1 MELENMREKNK
12 VVILLA
18 HPNFDESQA
27 NKELL
32 DAVYNP
38 AEVELYNLYSEKEY
52 SVAEWA
58 TIMTR
63 ASSVILQFPF
73 YWMAAPSKLK
83 EWQDTVLNTLAKTPA
98 ISGKPCTV
106 VTTTGWSQD
115 SYRSGG
121 KVGFT
126 VDELLRPYQA
136 GVTYAGMVWK
146 SPLIVYG
153 IGTSN
158 SAKNISIGVEQYKNI
173 VNQYIQTSQEIW

>member
-1 MELENMREKNK
+1 MEPENVNEKNK

-18 HPNFDESQA
+18 HPNFDESEA

-38 AEVELYNLYSEKEY
+38 AEVELYNLYGGKEY
-52 SVAEWA
+52 SPIEWA
-58 TIMTR
+58 NIMTK
-63 ASSVILQFPF
+63 ASFIIFQFPF
-73 YWMAAPSKLK
+73 HWMSAPAKLK

-98 ISGKPCTV
+98 ISGKPFMI

-115 SYRSGG
+115 AYRSGG
-121 KVGFT
+121 KIGFT

-146 SPLIVYG
+146 TPLVVYG
-153 IGTSN
+153 IGTPN
-158 SAKNISIGVEQYKNI
+158 SAKNISIGVEQYRNL
-173 VNQYIQTSQEIW
+173 VNNYIQTSQEIW